1 MITVDHMRVELRPIT
16 PGDWRALHLW
26 GGDERACRYQSWG
39 PNTPDRSREFTAE
52 AAAAW
57 QATPIRRRVYV
68 ATVEGDVIGSGE
80 LRIHSERHR
89 QGEIQYIVNPRWWGR
104 GVATQV
110 GRRLLH
116 VAFIQL
122 DLHRVFATCDP
133 RNIGSQRVLT
143 KLGMTVEG
151 TLRHT
156 MKLSDG
162 WRDSTVCGVLR
173 DEWPSGH
180 DTE

>member
-1 MITVDHMRVELRPIT
+1 M
-16 PGDWRALHLW
+16 
-26 GGDERACRYQSWG
+26 
-39 PNTPDRSREFTAE
+39 
-52 AAAAW
+52 
-57 QATPIRRRVYV
+57 
-68 ATVEGDVIGSGE
+68 
-80 LRIHSERHR
+80 
-89 QGEIQYIVNPRWWGR
+89 
-104 GVATQV
+104 ATQV